1 MAQTVTI
8 TLTSAGSDSGPFNL
22 YSNVDGYTTA
32 FAFSVPKAS
41 LLAGYTSIVVPDLTT
56 TIRIMSVGIC
66 TNYIDVNVSGITTT
80 TTTSTSTTTTTTST
94 IPTPYVVLTGS
105 FTVVNDTLSMDG
117 VVVDLLPL
125 GIGST
130 VAINTSQS
138 YSVAGPIYSPNSA
151 VFTITPVDPLSY
163 AITSTLSS
171 LVCPGAIVSVSVV
184 GSTQVVITITPTSYT
199 GGFIPLSGSITVQTY

>member
-41 LLAGYTSIVVPDLTT
+41 LLAGYTSVVVPDLTT
-56 TIRIMSVGIC
+56 TIRMLSVGIC

-80 TTTSTSTTTTTTST
+80 TTTSTSTTSTTST
-94 IPTPYVVLTGS
+94 TIPAPYETLTGS
-105 FTVVNDTLSMDG
+105 FIVVNDTLSMDG
-117 VVVDLLPL
+117 AVVNLGGY

-130 VAINTSQS
+130 VAINTNQLYNVS
-138 YSVAGPIYSPNSA
+138 GPIYSPNSA
-151 VFTITPVDPLSY
+151 VFTIVPVDPLSY
-163 AITSTLSS
+163 AITSTINTLT
-171 LVCPGAIVSVSVV
+171 CPGCVVSVSVV
-184 GSTQVVITITPTSYT
+184 GSTSVNITITPNVY
-199 GGFIPLSGSITVQTY
+199 GGFSTLSGSITVQTY